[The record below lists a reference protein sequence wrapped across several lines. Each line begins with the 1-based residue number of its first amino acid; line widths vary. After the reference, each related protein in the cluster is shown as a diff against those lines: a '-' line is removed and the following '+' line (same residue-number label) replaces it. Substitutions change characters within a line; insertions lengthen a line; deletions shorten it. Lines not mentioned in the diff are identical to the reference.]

1 MIPATYSRYLLTLHN
16 RQSALGESTKLEA
29 ALVVANI
36 RRTFRKYDDDHN
48 GLLEPHELQVAL
60 QECGVLPDG
69 VNLDEFTQQ
78 MLSRFDGDGDGNL
91 NVDEFVAMVQN
102 LTSAGKWQQKLLQ
115 TGAQIVAAATR
126 RPTYRRDPTCY

>member
-16 RQSALGESTKLEA
+16 RQGALGESTKLEA

-78 MLSRFDGDGDGNL
+78 MLSRFDGDGVGNL

-102 LTSAGKWQQKLLQ
+102 LTSAG
-115 TGAQIVAAATR
+115 
-126 RPTYRRDPTCY
+126 